1 MMAEEYY
8 SPDDLRKASIAEMN
22 LIEMLK
28 SITRTVEGTFTE
40 VNDIV
45 LSFLGGQL
53 ETVKTRY
60 VKARYLKNQAEEL
73 KDKTME
79 YLVRVSTSL
88 LYKDVYRIVLTDLDK
103 IAQNL
108 DAVAYRLYL
117 LADKGY
123 TLKGTIVD
131 RVKEFMNNIRK
142 EIAGLGSSIEML
154 AINPKK
160 AIEHASEI
168 IRMEEEVDQEYRE
181 LELIVFE
188 GYADN
193 IPLLLV
199 LKEIVDLLEETSDL
213 ARDAADNIK
222 YIALHK
228 V

>member
-1 MMAEEYY
+1 MAEEYY

-28 SITRTVEGTFTE
+28 SITRTVEDTFIE

-73 KDKTME
+73 KDKAME

-131 RVKEFMNNIRK
+131 RVKEFMNDIRK

-181 LELIVFE
+181 LELMVFE

>member
-1 MMAEEYY
+1 MAEEYY
-8 SPDDLRKASIAEMN
+8 SPDDIRKASIAEMN

-28 SITRTVEGTFTE
+28 SITRTVEDTFIE

-45 LSFLGGQL
+45 LSLLGGKQ

-60 VKARYLKNQAEEL
+60 VKARHMKNQTEEL
-73 KDKTME
+73 KDKAME

-88 LYKDVYRIVLTDLDK
+88 LYKDVYRIVLTDLDR

-117 LADKGY
+117 LADRGY

-131 RVKEFMNNIRK
+131 RVKEFMNSIKK
-142 EIAGLGSSIEML
+142 EISGLGSSIEML

-160 AIEHASEI
+160 AIDYASEI

-181 LELIVFE
+181 LELKVFE
-188 GYADN
+188 DYADN

-199 LKEIVDLLEETSDL
+199 LKEVVDLLEETSDL